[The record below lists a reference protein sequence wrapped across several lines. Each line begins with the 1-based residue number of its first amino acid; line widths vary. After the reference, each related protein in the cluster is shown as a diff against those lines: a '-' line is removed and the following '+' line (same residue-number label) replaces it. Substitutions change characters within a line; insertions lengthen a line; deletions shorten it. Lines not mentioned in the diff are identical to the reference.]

1 MQTIYL
7 DISNKGV
14 VPTIYAKQGDV
25 GRKFEVVFT
34 DSGIPYSIPTNAK
47 ISIWYEGD
55 SGVGNY
61 TDIGE
66 DSAIAIGENKAV
78 VELITQMLS
87 KDGEGI
93 VCLVMNAGNNQIGS
107 WNIRYLCERVPG
119 FDSEGAKEYYTA
131 FSKTVES
138 LKQVTENLTLELIG
152 AAPASHVKK
161 TFFTIPANGAA
172 SIAFSGITNA
182 MIYCRGF
189 GGGMTAVF
197 NYSGYAAGDIRQ
209 ELVTIMNGGMVSCS
223 LNLDSVGQGMT
234 IKNLRSNIDLNVCI
248 DSGLQEAAPVITF
261 TADNAAELYTEYPNP
276 PMALGVEYRTTE
288 RFLGKPVYTKVIDVG
303 TMPANNSISISHGIA
318 NIDMPIRIDLLNNNG
333 ETFTNHPWFSVRLHR
348 QVIYISTNNDNASTY
363 TAKAL
368 LKYTKATD

>member
-66 DSAIAIGENKAV
+66 NSAIAIGENKAV

-87 KDGEGI
+87 EDGEGI

-119 FDSEGAKEYYTA
+119 FDSERSKEYYTA

-138 LKQVTENLTLELIG
+138 LKQVTENLTPEAIG
-152 AAPASHVKK
+152 AAPAGYGLGETSGKYCTDCNTATEVG
-161 TFFTIPANGAA
+161 FYALSGADCINYPSKVTNIQYGRMRVERRINYVFQEVQFSEYIARRQSSDGGA
-172 SIAFSGITNA
+172 SWS
-182 MIYCRGF
+182 
-189 GGGMTAVF
+189 
-197 NYSGYAAGDIRQ
+197 
-209 ELVTIMNGGMVSCS
+209 EW
-223 LNLDSVGQGMT
+223 
-234 IKNLRSNIDLNVCI
+234 
-248 DSGLQEAAPVITF
+248 
-261 TADNAAELYTEYPNP
+261 EYENP
-276 PMALGVEYRTTE
+276 PMIPGEEYRTTE
-288 RFLGKPVYTKVIDVG
+288 RRNGKAVYTMLIDVG
-303 TMPANNSISISHGIA
+303 EMPSSSHKEFPHILGANVMVVDYTLMLYRDDYCFRDVKNTDVTIFRTIGTVFVIN
-318 NIDMPIRIDLLNNNG
+318 NIDNT
-333 ETFTNHPWFSVRLHR
+333 ESHR
-348 QVIYISTNNDNASTY
+348 AYLAI
-363 TAKAL
+363 
-368 LKYTKATD
+368 KYVKN